1 MFILSS
7 TVCVEKRMDVVFA
20 IDSSDNINDVDYI
33 RQAEFFNKLAE
44 SFDVSSETTRVG
56 SLLFSDQIQEMFN
69 VVDYESIE
77 GVKKGM
83 SDLGMTAGGSRVDLA
98 LGHILTKSF
107 R

>member
-1 MFILSS
+1 
-7 TVCVEKRMDVVFA
+7 MDVVFA
-20 IDSSDNINDVDYI
+20 IDSSDNIEDPDYI

-44 SFDVSSETTRVG
+44 NFDVSPDTTRVG

-77 GVKKGM
+77 GVRKGM
-83 SDLGMTAGGSRVDLA
+83 SSLGLTAGSARVDLA

-107 R
+107 RYVLLFDG